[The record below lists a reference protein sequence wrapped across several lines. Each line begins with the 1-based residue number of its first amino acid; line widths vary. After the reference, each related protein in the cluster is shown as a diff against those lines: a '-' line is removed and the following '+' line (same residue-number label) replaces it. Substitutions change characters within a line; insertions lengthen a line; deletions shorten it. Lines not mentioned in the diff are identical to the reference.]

1 MIKKII
7 IDLDDTLIINDDNSI
22 NDYVEVL
29 KKHDDDFSFE
39 KALELYKSI
48 DEYESQASYFNEE
61 ELLKFINNYFKKNYE
76 IIFINDIL
84 NAVGNWCYKIPD
96 NLVDTLEYLSSK
108 YELYVLTNWFT
119 SSQSK
124 RLEKAN
130 IRKYFK
136 EVVGPEKFVKP
147 AKEAFEYFFKDCNAE
162 ECMMIGDRYKTDIE
176 VPLKLG
182 MRALLYD
189 RLKKYDN
196 IECNK
201 FFDWKEIKDIL

>member
-7 IDLDDTLIINDDNSI
+7 FDLDDTLIINDDNSI

-29 KKHDDDFSFE
+29 KKHDNDFSFE
-39 KALELYKSI
+39 KAKELYKCI
-48 DEYESQASYFNEE
+48 DKYEKVVNYFDKED
-61 ELLKFINNYFKKNYE
+61 LLKFINNYFNKNYS
-76 IIFINDIL
+76 IDFVNDIL
-84 NAVGNWCYKIPD
+84 DAVGNWCYLIPD
-96 NLVDTLEYLSSK
+96 NLIDTLDYLSSK

-136 EVVGPEKFVKP
+136 EIAGPEKSVKP
-147 AKEAFEYFFKDCNAE
+147 AKESFEYFFNDCEPN
-162 ECMMIGDRYKTDIE
+162 ECLIIGDRYEIDIK
-176 VPLKLG
+176 VPIELG
-182 MRALLYD
+182 MNGLLYD

-196 IECNK
+196 IDCDK
-201 FFDWKEIKDIL
+201 FYDWKELKDIL